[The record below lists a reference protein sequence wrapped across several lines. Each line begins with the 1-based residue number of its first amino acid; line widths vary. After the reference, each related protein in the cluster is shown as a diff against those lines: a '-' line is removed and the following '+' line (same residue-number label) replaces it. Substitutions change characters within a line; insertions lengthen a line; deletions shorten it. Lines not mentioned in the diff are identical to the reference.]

1 MKARQ
6 RAPGE
11 ALNVVYL
18 FIGMPVGGAEDFALG
33 VYPHLSP
40 DVNARFICLRE
51 LGMLGEESQL
61 AGIPVELL
69 PIFLTKRVNPL
80 AIWRLSRW
88 MKVQQIDIVHSQT
101 YHAHL
106 FGVAAARLAGI
117 AAVVH
122 QQKTLGK
129 ISIHKGI
136 FFRWLLRNAN
146 KILTLSPQTSADIV
160 KQFSIPISK
169 IEVVPN
175 AIDDISFCPPVDRS
189 QIRKKLC
196 LPENDFLIGT
206 VASLH
211 PVKNHKATIEALA
224 ILAKQGCRPKVLFI
238 GDGPS
243 GPELERLA
251 REHGVL
257 SQILFAG
264 RQRPVVPWMQALDLF
279 LLPSFWEGQALAML
293 QAISCELPVLASRIE
308 GNTAILGSVHPGLF
322 EPDDHGK
329 LADLLQAAFQSG
341 SVLSP
346 LRSSVEVPTCRNAA
360 EHLKQIYWD
369 IAS

>member
-1 MKARQ
+1 M
-6 RAPGE
+6 
-11 ALNVVYL
+11 
-18 FIGMPVGGAEDFALG
+18 
-33 VYPHLSP
+33 
-40 DVNARFICLRE
+40 
-51 LGMLGEESQL
+51 
-61 AGIPVELL
+61 
-69 PIFLTKRVNPL
+69 
-80 AIWRLSRW
+80 
-88 MKVQQIDIVHSQT
+88 
-101 YHAHL
+101 
-106 FGVAAARLAGI
+106 
-117 AAVVH
+117 
-122 QQKTLGK
+122 
-129 ISIHKGI
+129 
-136 FFRWLLRNAN
+136 
-146 KILTLSPQTSADIV
+146 
-160 KQFSIPISK
+160 
-169 IEVVPN
+169 
-175 AIDDISFCPPVDRS
+175 
-189 QIRKKLC
+189 
-196 LPENDFLIGT
+196 PENDFLIGT